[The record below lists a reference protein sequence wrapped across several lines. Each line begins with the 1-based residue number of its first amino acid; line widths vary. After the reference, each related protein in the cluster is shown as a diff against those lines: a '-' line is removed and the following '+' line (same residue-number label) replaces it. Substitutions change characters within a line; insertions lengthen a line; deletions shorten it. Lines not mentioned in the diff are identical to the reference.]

1 MSHCRKP
8 LCIPLIGSRHMSR
21 SLLRFCPVNEPD
33 ALALLYRLYIG
44 NLDSC
49 QYAGIP
55 LTTMEL
61 TSDGFCSLI
70 VPFARPYYT
79 EVQLYRSMN
88 GLLGNIHREATI
100 QDTRCAVRQFRML
113 IESLEQRCE
122 HIYGCTITDPKT
134 TYDECWNKLI
144 VRDCEPLTVFKCIR
158 DANSPIPGI

>member
-1 MSHCRKP
+1 MSHFCRP
-8 LCIPLIGSRHMSR
+8 HCIPLIGYRHMYR

-49 QYAGIP
+49 LHAGVP
-55 LTTMEL
+55 LTMMEL
-61 TSDGFCSLI
+61 TPDGFCSLI
-70 VPFARPYYT
+70 DPFARPYHT

-88 GLLGNIHREATI
+88 GLLRNIRREATI
-100 QDTRCAVRQFRML
+100 QDTRGAVRQFRIL
-113 IESLEQRCE
+113 IESLEQRFE
-122 HIYGCTITDPKT
+122 HIYGCAITDPKT

-158 DANSPIPGI
+158 AANGSISGP